1 MGRLRRLFAAGLLW
15 AAMAGLA
22 AAGDSLVVGTY
33 AYPGRDRAAAVQPL
47 ADYLAARS
55 GRAVAVRLWPSP
67 SALVEALRAGEADVV
82 VPNLHGYLQGR
93 RHAATLP
100 VPDVPPAQAARYR
113 SLIVARGVARLE
125 DLADGAAATRRLVLV
140 GRDSATGG
148 FVPLARLRE
157 AGLAPGDFAGV
168 VHAGSHEAAL
178 AALRSGDA
186 DVAALAV
193 DVYEAAPVEGAAE
206 LWRSP
211 PLPPGPLLCRAAAGV
226 ACASIANWLLEAHA
240 THPEVMAALR
250 AGWPEFGDAVR
261 FVDAASVLA
270 GLPSALD

>member
-22 AAGDSLVVGTY
+22 TAGDSLVVGTY

-67 SALVEALRAGEADVV
+67 SALIEALRAGEADVV

-93 RHAATLP
+93 RHATTLP

-113 SLIVARGVARLE
+113 SMIVARGVARLE
-125 DLADGAAATRRLVLV
+125 DLAEGAAAKRRLVLV

-157 AGLAPGDFAGV
+157 AGLTPADFADV
-168 VHAGSHEAAL
+168 AYAGSHEAAL

-193 DVYEAAPVEGAAE
+193 DVYEAAPVEGMDE

-211 PLPPGPLLCRAAAGV
+211 PLPPGPLLCRAAAIV
-226 ACASIANWLLEAHA
+226 PCAHIADWLLEAHA
-240 THPEVMAALR
+240 THPGVMAALR
-250 AGWPEFGDAVR
+250 AGWPEFGDAAR
-261 FVDAASVLA
+261 FVDAAPVVA
-270 GLPSALD
+270 ELPTGVE

>member
-1 MGRLRRLFAAGLLW
+1 MGRSRRVFAAGLLW
-15 AAMAGLA
+15 AALAGHA
-22 AAGDSLVVGTY
+22 AAGEALVVGTY

-55 GRAVAVRLWPSP
+55 GRAAAVRLWPSP
-67 SALVEALRAGEADVV
+67 SALIEALRAGEADVV
-82 VPNLHGYLQGR
+82 VPNLHGHLQGR

-140 GRDSATGG
+140 GQDSATGG

-157 AGLAPGDFAGV
+157 AGLTPADFADV
-168 VHAGSHEAAL
+168 AYAGSHEAAL

-193 DVYEAAPVEGAAE
+193 DVYEAAPVEGVDE

-211 PLPPGPLLCRAAAGV
+211 PLPPGPLLCRAPAGV

-240 THPEVMAALR
+240 THPEVMVALR

-261 FVDAASVLA
+261 FVDAAPALA
-270 GLPSALD
+270 GLPPVVD

>member
-1 MGRLRRLFAAGLLW
+1 MGRLRRVVATSLLCAGL
-15 AAMAGLA
+15 AGPA
-22 AAGDSLVVGTY
+22 AAGDALVVGTY

-47 ADYLAARS
+47 ADYLAAKS
-55 GRAVAVRLWPSP
+55 GREAVVRLWPSP
-67 SALVEALRAGEADVV
+67 SALVEALEAGDADVV

-93 RHAATLP
+93 RHATTLP
-100 VPDVPPAQAARYR
+100 VPDVPPTQAARYR
-113 SLIVARGVARLE
+113 SMIVARGVAQLE
-125 DLADGAAATRRLVLV
+125 DLAGGAAATRRLVLV
-140 GRDSATGG
+140 GKDSATGG

-157 AGLAPGDFAGV
+157 AGLAPGDFAEV
-168 VHAGSHEAAL
+168 RYAGSHEAAL

-211 PLPPGPLLCRAAAGV
+211 PLPPGPLLCRESADV
-226 ACASIANWLLEAHA
+226 ACAPIADWLLEAHA
-240 THPEVMAALR
+240 AHPDVMAALR

-261 FVDAASVLA
+261 FVDAAPVVA
-270 GLPSALD
+270 ALPAAVE